1 MLQLKTI
8 LVPIDFSDRS
18 RATAEHAVHM
28 ANRFQSN
35 LILVHVKEPIA
46 YQYAEYTFAPGAEAE
61 INSHNQ
67 REMAE
72 LVKAVTL
79 GRPIETLLLEGE
91 PARRIETLIRE
102 RKVDLVMM
110 ATHGY
115 GTFRRFIVGSVT
127 AKVLHD
133 TACPVFTG
141 AHVPEVAKVNPEPY
155 KRVACAI
162 DLKEGSERILR
173 WAADF
178 AKAWE
183 ADLLVLHA
191 APTLEVGENYSQWF
205 PENTR
210 AMIVG
215 HAKQEIEKLAATA
228 GCKPEVRVETADVG
242 QFVKDKL
249 DKSDA
254 DVLVIG
260 RSRDTGVLGRLRT
273 HAYALIRESP
283 CPVISV

>member
-1 MLQLKTI
+1 MLQLRTI

-35 LILVHVKEPIA
+35 LILAHVKEPIA

-61 INSHNQ
+61 IDSHNQ

-79 GRPIETLLLEGE
+79 GKPIETLLLEGK
-91 PARRIETLIRE
+91 PAQRIEALIQE
-102 RKVDLVMM
+102 RSVDLVMM

-141 AHVPEVAKVNPEPY
+141 AHLPEVAKFNPEPY

-191 APTLEVGENYSQWF
+191 APTLDVGENYSQWF
-205 PENTR
+205 PDSTR

-215 HAKQEIEKLAATA
+215 HAKEEVEKLAAKA
-228 GCKPEVRVETADVG
+228 GCKPEVHIESADVG

-249 DKSDA
+249 NEAYA